1 MGDITSFSYRETQ
14 IVKGMLARG
23 DKQHDIASYFG
34 VNGGRIAEVATG
46 NCDYPQAQPM
56 PEEKLP
62 PPGPYVGAKTVFEI
76 KRSIDETITLLKEAG
91 EGTEGCEV
99 AIEALE
105 KLNSKI

>member
-1 MGDITSFSYRETQ
+1 MAFSYRETQ

-34 VNGGRIAEVATG
+34 VNGGRVAEVATG
-46 NCDYPQAQPM
+46 KCDYPSAPPL

-76 KRSIDETITLLKEAG
+76 KETLKEAVELLSEAG
-91 EGTEGCEV
+91 DGGQETQI
-99 AIEALE
+99 AIEALTAAL
-105 KLNSKI
+105 KKI